1 MNEKSYDTASLGE
14 TSADELAVPASSD
27 SDAHHIDVFR
37 SEDEVSRSY
46 QEASNLSS
54 AIKDY
59 ESDVL
64 SDHLNLDI
72 YRAVGKSK
80 ANISFKDLPLEQN
93 LNYIKYSLKDTS
105 EAFDMFKITNGHYGE
120 YTAEIPAALIQKI
133 ATRTRNITN
142 QRTWL

>member
-1 MNEKSYDTASLGE
+1 MVGDFLDRSQQTSETGKHSSYRQYVENKKQLTNLGIGRMLVDDDDNAELQQYLNEKSYDTASLGE
-14 TSADELAVPASSD
+14 TSADELAVQASSD

-80 ANISFKDLPLEQN
+80 ANISFKDL
-93 LNYIKYSLKDTS
+93 SL
-105 EAFDMFKITNGHYGE
+105 
-120 YTAEIPAALIQKI
+120 
-133 ATRTRNITN
+133 
-142 QRTWL
+142 

>member
-1 MNEKSYDTASLGE
+1 MGDFLDRSQQTSETGKHSSYRQYVENKRQLTNLGIGRMLVDDDDNAELQQYLNEKSYDTASLGE

-80 ANISFKDLPLEQN
+80 TNISFKDL
-93 LNYIKYSLKDTS
+93 SL
-105 EAFDMFKITNGHYGE
+105 
-120 YTAEIPAALIQKI
+120 
-133 ATRTRNITN
+133 
-142 QRTWL
+142 